1 MSYILDALKR
11 ANADRERERG
21 AVPGLHAHTA
31 AVLDAPSHFSAPVQ
45 MLVWAVAA
53 LGAVGLGAL
62 AVHLSRP
69 AAPTPTVA
77 IASPATQ
84 LAAPAAPPQPPPP
97 PVEPAPAAAPTPQVS
112 AAALA
117 AASAALRLAPPAAP
131 PAAKPASAP
140 APARAPATVADTPAS
155 STKPDR
161 IYTLNELPSEVRAQ
175 LPAIAISG
183 ASYSSNPAQ
192 RLLIVNGNVVQ
203 ERGAI
208 APELVLEQIGETS
221 AVLRFREYR
230 YRVGY

>member
-31 AVLDAPSHFSAPVQ
+31 PALDAPSHLSAPLQ
-45 MLVWAVAA
+45 MLVWVAAA

-62 AVHLSRP
+62 AVQMSR
-69 AAPTPTVA
+69 
-77 IASPATQ
+77 
-84 LAAPAAPPQPPPP
+84 
-97 PVEPAPAAAPTPQVS
+97 PAPAAAVATPATQVAAPVAALAPAPPPVAVAPAPAPAPPVS

-117 AASAALRLAPPAAP
+117 AASAALRLAPPAARP
-131 PAAKPASAP
+131 ASTPARTPAAGAETPVA
-140 APARAPATVADTPAS
+140 ATAPAS
-155 STKPDR
+155 SAKTDR
-161 IYTLNELPSEVRAQ
+161 IYALNELPEEVRAQ

-183 ASYSSNPAQ
+183 ASYSSNAAQ

-208 APELVLEQIGETS
+208 GPELVLEQIGETS

-230 YRVGY
+230 YRIRY

>member
-31 AVLDAPSHFSAPVQ
+31 PALDTPSPLSAPVQ
-45 MLVWAVAA
+45 MLVWVAAA

-62 AVHLSRP
+62 AVQMSRP
-69 AAPTPTVA
+69 APAAAVA
-77 IASPATQ
+77 TPATQ
-84 LAAPAAPPQPPPP
+84 VAAPVAALAPAAPP
-97 PVEPAPAAAPTPQVS
+97 VAVATAPAPAPAPPVS

-117 AASAALRLAPPAAP
+117 AASAALRLAPPAA
-131 PAAKPASAP
+131 KPAST
-140 APARAPATVADTPAS
+140 PARTPAAGAEAPVAATAPAS
-155 STKPDR
+155 SAKTDR
-161 IYTLNELPSEVRAQ
+161 IYALNELPEEVRAQ

-183 ASYSSNPAQ
+183 ASYSSNAAQ

-203 ERGAI
+203 ERGSI
-208 APELVLEQIGETS
+208 GPELVLEQIGETS

-230 YRVGY
+230 YRIRY